1 MSLSPFTRLELAD
14 LAERITEADPDGAAV
29 IRSALTEDIDQDAE
43 DAEEDHLLTAPGA
56 VWADSYARSIAGGL
70 SADLAARHADVTE
83 AHARTLRTDAAEGVK
98 P

>member
-14 LAERITEADPDGAAV
+14 LAERIIEADPDGAAV
-29 IRSALTEDIDQDAE
+29 IRSALTEDADDPDASSPV
-43 DAEEDHLLTAPGA
+43 DPGE

-70 SADLAARHADVTE
+70 SADLAARHADAAST
-83 AHARTLRTDAAEGVK
+83 HARHLLADAAEGVK